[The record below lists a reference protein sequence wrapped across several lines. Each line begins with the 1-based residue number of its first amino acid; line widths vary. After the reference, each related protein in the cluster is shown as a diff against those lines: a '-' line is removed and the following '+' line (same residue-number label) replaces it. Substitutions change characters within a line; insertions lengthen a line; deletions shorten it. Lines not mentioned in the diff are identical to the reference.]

1 MLVNGS
7 DFYCGN
13 SSGSPCQLALKN
25 QIPSQYVH
33 PAAKVCSGGD
43 CSRLNGMYIVAQ
55 KTDPGVGS
63 SLETGKIVLV
73 YG

>member
-1 MLVNGS
+1 MLVDGS

-13 SSGSPCQLALKN
+13 SSGSPCQFALKN
-25 QIPSQYVH
+25 QIPSAYVH
-33 PAAKVCSGGD
+33 PTAKVCSGGD